1 MSLTSQ
7 ISALATRVGQEIKAL
22 YQSLS
27 VKAKGEH
34 GIYYVQGNTSG
45 TAGTWTGT
53 HAGITSLYAGLT
65 VAYRIGIAGAGTT
78 TLNINALGANTVR
91 RCTGNLTTHLPA
103 NTIVILTFD
112 GAYWVWAD
120 YTDGNNYDR
129 TYWGNAILAG
139 ATIYSYKLLMQA
151 ADGKFYPLTL
161 ETGTSTTKT
170 VSLQEFILGSP
181 ILHYASTATVAAGAA
196 LSNVYS
202 EIPMTTLNYTAN
214 QGTWIANLP
223 IYLKG
228 TVLANGS
235 FRLDNTDYTSFMT
248 QTLPSTD
255 DGFVYIL
262 LGQMYSTT
270 ALRLYQ
276 NHPVYQYKNGKLR
289 LYESDDPRPITK
301 AMVEAVL
308 TGTITSHDHAGTYAT
323 PSDLQDGFTT
333 MVALIGGKQP
343 SDADLT
349 ALAGLSGM
357 GLARRTGDGTWAL
370 DASAYLTGIT
380 KAMVE
385 DVLTGNLVSH
395 THNYQ
400 PYSYDLALI
409 AALTGT
415 SGILEKAGLG
425 NWRLN
430 TTGYE
435 PKLYDGDGSYS
446 VLIIKNS
453 TRYVMSVADAASMW
467 NFVGD
472 GMVTQSKLG
481 EDLTSRQT
489 VAASEIDWSLGGVYT
504 KVMGAN
510 TTFTFAGLQLNKV
523 ITLILSGNFTATFPA
538 YCKRISGTYDGN
550 VVNYIQFHC
559 TNNASGSEEVWYTIS
574 KQAV

>member
-34 GIYYVQGNTSG
+34 GIYYVMGNTTG

-129 TYWGNAILAG
+129 MYWGNAILAG

-181 ILHYASTATVAAGAA
+181 ILHYATTATVAAGAA

-202 EIPMTTLNYTAN
+202 EIPMTVLNYTAN

-223 IYLKG
+223 MYLKG

-289 LYESDDPRPITK
+289 LYESDDPRPISK
-301 AMVEAVL
+301 AMVE
-308 TGTITSHDHAGTYAT
+308 G
-323 PSDLQDGFTT
+323 
-333 MVALIGGKQP
+333 
-343 SDADLT
+343 
-349 ALAGLSGM
+349 
-357 GLARRTGDGTWAL
+357 
-370 DASAYLTGIT
+370 
-380 KAMVE
+380 
-385 DVLTGNLVSH
+385 VLTGNLVSH

-409 AALTGT
+409 AALTGS
-415 SGILEKAGLG
+415 SGILEKVALG

-435 PKLYDGDGSYS
+435 PRLYDGEGYNM
-446 VLIIKNS
+446 LIIHGTS
-453 TRYVMSVADAASMW
+453 RIVFPLEDVADAF

-481 EDLTSRQT
+481 SDLTSRQT
-489 VAASEIDWSLGGVYT
+489 VASSEIDWSLGGVYT

-510 TTFTFAGLQLNKV
+510 NTFTFSSLQLNKV
-523 ITLILSGNFTATFPA
+523 ITLILSGNYTVAFPA
-538 YCKRISGTYDGN
+538 YCKRISGTYDGSTT
-550 VVNYIQFHC
+550 NYIQFHC

>member
-27 VKAKGEH
+27 ERAKGEH

-103 NTIVILTFD
+103 NTIVMLTFD

-120 YTDGNNYDR
+120 YTDGNTYDR

-151 ADGKFYPLTL
+151 FDGKFYPLTL
-161 ETGTSTTKT
+161 ETGTGTSKT
-170 VSLQEFILGSP
+170 VSLQEFMIGSP
-181 ILHYASTATVAAGAA
+181 VLYYATTATVAAGAA

-202 EIPMTTLNYTAN
+202 EIPMTTLAYTAN
-214 QGTWIANLP
+214 QGSWVAYLP
-223 IYLKG
+223 VYLKG

-235 FRLDNTDYTSFMT
+235 FKLDNTTPAGFMT
-248 QTLPSTD
+248 QTLPTAE
-255 DGFVYIL
+255 DGFVYML
-262 LGQMYSTT
+262 LGQMYTT
-270 ALRLYQ
+270 TYMRLYQ
-276 NHPVYQYKNGKLR
+276 RHPIYQFKNGKLR

-308 TGTITSHDHAGTYAT
+308 SGTITSHDHAGTYAT

-349 ALAGLSGM
+349 ALAGLSGT

-415 SGILEKAGLG
+415 SGILEKVALG

-435 PKLYDGDGSYS
+435 PKIADETGYNI
-446 VLIIKNS
+446 LIVNG
-453 TRYVMSVADAASMW
+453 TNRLVMPIADAAEFF

-489 VAASEIDWSLGGVYT
+489 VASTSIDWSLGGVYS

-510 TTFTFAGLQLNKV
+510 TTFTFAGLQQNKV
-523 ITLILSGNFTATFPA
+523 ITLILSGNYTATFPA

-559 TNNASGSEEVWYTIS
+559 TNNASGSEDVWYTIS